1 MTIQEVEGGV
11 EIVIH
16 AQPRASRSEVVGL
29 HGDALKVR
37 LAAPPVDGA
46 ANLELIRV
54 MAKVLG
60 VPKSSVEVTRGHSSK
75 SKVVRVAGLAVDVA
89 RVQLGL

>member
-1 MTIQEVEGGV
+1 MTVRELEGGV

-46 ANLELIRV
+46 ANADLIRV

-60 VPKSSVEVTRGHSSK
+60 VPKSSVEVTRGHSGK
-75 SKVVRVAGLAVDVA
+75 SKVVRIAGLAVEVA
-89 RVQLGL
+89 RARLKL